1 MRIMILTI
9 ICSLGC
15 ISNSKKISSPVKTRV
30 PAIFEELSP
39 KTEIF
44 FVNPETEQKITTK
57 NGSIITFPKDAFIL
71 PFYYKNGTLVKIE
84 FKEYNSTP
92 EFLSTGYSLSFIE
105 NNSPKSLESAGMF
118 DIKALYNN
126 SEVNLNK
133 KIEIKIPNVNPGIP
147 FNLYK
152 IENNEWVYSGK
163 NSQITQTVEPKYQK
177 NVQQYSQKTEKLFR
191 EFREIDKLTT
201 WNFDVPTDNSCISI
215 LTKSLTV
222 NESNLIFYSVYST
235 TKLRFNFKWD
245 SSTLLN
251 IMVPTDDVVNIIFWF
266 ENKISIIKGIQTPS
280 APLGLNRYPSSENCL
295 NKGEQI
301 LNFQAEDLFKDPQQR
316 NQFLFSP

>member
-1 MRIMILTI
+1 MI
-9 ICSLGC
+9 
-15 ISNSKKISSPVKTRV
+15 
-30 PAIFEELSP
+30 
-39 KTEIF
+39 
-44 FVNPETEQKITTK
+44 
-57 NGSIITFPKDAFIL
+57 
-71 PFYYKNGTLVKIE
+71 KIE

-163 NSQITQTVEPKYQK
+163 NSQIAQSVEPKYQK
-177 NVQQYSQKTEKLFR
+177 SVQQYSQKTEKLFR

-280 APLGLNRYPSSENCL
+280 APLGLNKYPSSENCL